1 MPDQP
6 NYRILVVEDQPENG
20 LFLVQLLQAIGFE
33 VEQAENGQDAIVQF
47 QQWQPHLIWM
57 DMRMPILD
65 GYEATRQIRAASSL
79 DTAPKII
86 ALTASAFEDEREAI
100 LTAGCDDLV
109 CKPVTEAMLFETM
122 SQHIGVRYLYEEPT
136 AASPIQADQSSDLLT
151 AAALQTAMQA
161 MPSDWIERLQWAARV
176 ADEEQ
181 ILQLLEQRALE
192 NLRFGGQH
200 RIFGHQQ
207 KHFGSVLRPLHLT
220 LAHVAP
226 GDLVKRVG
234 EAVGG
239 LADAR

>member
-1 MPDQP
+1 
-6 NYRILVVEDQPENG
+6 
-20 LFLVQLLQAIGFE
+20 LVQLLQSVGFE
-33 VEQAENGQDAIVQF
+33 VEQAENGRDAIVQF

-122 SQHIGVRYLYEEPT
+122 SQHIGVRYLYEEPAAA
-136 AASPIQADQSSDLLT
+136 AASPIQADQSSNLLT

-161 MPSDWIERLQWAARV
+161 MPSDLIERLQWAARV
-176 ADEEQ
+176 ADEDQ
-181 ILQLLEQRALE
+181 ILQLLEQLPPSQAPLAQTLRALVNDFQLDKLIE
-192 NLRFGGQH
+192 
-200 RIFGHQQ
+200 
-207 KHFGSVLRPLHLT
+207 LT
-220 LAHVAP
+220 T
-226 GDLVKRVG
+226 
-234 EAVGG
+234 
-239 LADAR
+239 